1 MISQKNDNPI
11 LKMSKRLLL
20 IIIFFILYLAL
31 DQYLLFPR
39 FEIETPH
46 PFTGTK
52 FYNPYK
58 DVSFSNFLLANFHGH
73 TKEWAGLTNGKGND
87 YEAQRRYDSLGY
99 DLTDLSQYE
108 FLDTLN
114 ESNNSLDVYE
124 HGINIKKTHQ
134 LVIGSHS
141 VVWFDY
147 FLPQTLNQK
156 QYVLNLLAADTN
168 NIIVINHPNLRH
180 GYSTDDVKYL
190 QNYDYLEG
198 IHPRTQ
204 SIAHWDTALTYGHP
218 VYIMG
223 NDDYHDIYMDNQIG
237 NCLTGLFSSKKSG
250 QSILHALKQ
259 GNTMAVKL
267 NQNQTANLKE
277 RAKKISRLRTLF
289 SNYKLSNDT
298 LSITLTEVATIQW
311 VGKNGIIKQ
320 KDSSVQSI
328 YHIDANDTYIRT
340 QILTKDSIEIF
351 LNPIYRIQNDAIAS
365 RYERSKQYVK
375 STPINLA
382 AIKVGKLFFL
392 ILFIS
397 IIWKWNYVIT
407 KYKRTT

>member
-1 MISQKNDNPI
+1 MP
-11 LKMSKRLLL
+11 KRLLL

-31 DQYLLFPR
+31 DQYLLYPR
-39 FEIETPH
+39 FEIQSPH

-52 FYNPYK
+52 FYNPYE
-58 DVSFSNFLLANFHGH
+58 VTSFSNFLIANFHGH
-73 TKEWAGLTNGKGND
+73 TKEWGGLTNGKGND
-87 YEAQRRYDSLGY
+87 YEALRRYDSLGY

-114 ESNNSLDVYE
+114 ETNNSLDVYE

-180 GYSTDDVKYL
+180 GYSTDDLKYL

-223 NDDYHDIYMDNQIG
+223 NDDYHDIDMDNQLG
-237 NCLTGLFSSKKSG
+237 NCLTILFSDNKSG
-250 QSILHALKQ
+250 PSILRTLKQ

-267 NQNQTANLKE
+267 NQNLSANLKE
-277 RAKKISRLRTLF
+277 RGKKINRLRTLF
-289 SNYKLSNDT
+289 TNYKLSNDT
-298 LSITLTEVATIQW
+298 LYLSLNEVATIQW
-311 VGKNGIIKQ
+311 IGKNGIVRQ
-320 KDSSVQSI
+320 KNRSSVSI
-328 YHIDANDTYIRT
+328 YHINTNDTYIRT
-340 QILTKDSIEIF
+340 QILTTDSIEIF
-351 LNPIYRIQNDAIAS
+351 LNPIYRIQDNPIAS

-375 STPINLA
+375 STPINEA
-382 AIKVGKLFFL
+382 AIKGGKIFFS

-397 IIWKWNYVIT
+397 ILWKWKYFMMR
-407 KYKRTT
+407 YKRKYNL

>member
-1 MISQKNDNPI
+1 M
-11 LKMSKRLLL
+11 LKRVLL
-20 IIIFFILYLAL
+20 IITTFILYIFL

-39 FEIETPH
+39 FEIESPH

-52 FYNPYK
+52 FYNPYEGMN
-58 DVSFSNFLLANFHGH
+58 FSNFLLANFHGH
-73 TKEWAGLTNGKGND
+73 TKEWGGLTNGKGND
-87 YEAQRRYDSLGY
+87 YEAKRRYDSLGY
-99 DLTDLSQYE
+99 DVTDLSQYE

-124 HGINIKKTHQ
+124 HGINLKKTHQ

-168 NIIVINHPNLRH
+168 NIIVINHPNLRN
-180 GYSTDDVKYL
+180 GYTTDDLKYL

-223 NDDYHDIYMDNQIG
+223 NDDYHDIYMDNQLG
-237 NCLTGLFSSKKSG
+237 NCLTMLFSHNKSG
-250 QSILHALKQ
+250 PSILSTLRN

-277 RAKKISRLRTLF
+277 RAEKINRLRTLF
-289 SNYKLSNDT
+289 SSYKLLNDT
-298 LSITLTEVATIQW
+298 ISLSLNEVASIRW
-311 VGKNGIIKQ
+311 IGNKGMIKQ
-320 KDSSVQSI
+320 KDISSQSM
-328 YHIDANDTYIRT
+328 YHLNHNDTYIRT
-340 QILTKDSIEIF
+340 EILTKDSIEIF
-351 LNPIYRIQNDAIAS
+351 LNPIYRVQDDVIAS
-365 RYERSKQYVK
+365 RYQRSKQYIK
-375 STPINLA
+375 STPINEA
-382 AIKVGKLFFL
+382 AIKGGKIFFW

-397 IIWKWNYVIT
+397 VLWKWEYFMIR
-407 KYKRTT
+407 YKRKYNP